1 MHVTIALQEYYSVKM
16 NDKEISKKLYIK
28 KLKNEKRALL
38 SYFTLIRTIFILY
51 NLVKKLYTKKIYY
64 ILITI
69 ILQPLTFHLFSYL
82 KPLNSNNMGK
92 LFRKSIDFVN
102 KISYNEYTSKD
113 TFEVSL
119 SKSNVNRHPVGEI

>member
-64 ILITI
+64 ILVTT
-69 ILQPLTFHLFSYL
+69 ILQPLTFHLFSY
-82 KPLNSNNMGK
+82 
-92 LFRKSIDFVN
+92 
-102 KISYNEYTSKD
+102 
-113 TFEVSL
+113 
-119 SKSNVNRHPVGEI
+119 

>member
-69 ILQPLTFHLFSYL
+69 ILQPLTFHLFSY
-82 KPLNSNNMGK
+82 
-92 LFRKSIDFVN
+92 
-102 KISYNEYTSKD
+102 
-113 TFEVSL
+113 
-119 SKSNVNRHPVGEI
+119 

>member
-1 MHVTIALQEYYSVKM
+1 MSKWTIKRFRKNYTLKSQ
-16 NDKEISKKLYIK
+16 
-28 KLKNEKRALL
+28 KNEKRALL
-38 SYFTLIRTIFILY
+38 NYFTLIRTIFILY